1 MHSPSGD
8 YTNERVLLLD
18 DATIAPKDV
27 YEMESLEQTL
37 SCASMYLSGLDAE
50 VIVVGTALVLPEEHQ
65 PSKGRILVL
74 EVTRENKLRLL
85 CERSVPGAVYAVTS
99 INGRLA
105 AACDSSVST
114 IVFTE
119 ALTKYRWMFFDG
131 RNKRDLL
138 WPSLSWNVRIMAT
151 Y

>member
-1 MHSPSGD
+1 MRSPSGD

-37 SCASMYLSGLDAE
+37 SCASMYLSGLDTE

-105 AACDSSVST
+105 AACDSSVS
-114 IVFTE
+114 
-119 ALTKYRWMFFDG
+119 
-131 RNKRDLL
+131 
-138 WPSLSWNVRIMAT
+138 S
-151 Y
+151 